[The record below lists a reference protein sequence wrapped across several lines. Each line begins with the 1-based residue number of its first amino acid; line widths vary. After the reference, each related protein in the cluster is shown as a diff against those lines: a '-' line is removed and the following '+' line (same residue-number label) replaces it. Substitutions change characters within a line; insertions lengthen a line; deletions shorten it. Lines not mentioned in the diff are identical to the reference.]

1 VLWPEDLKLS
11 EKHQNELRGD
21 LKFKY
26 PHLKW
31 KDMGNMRNR
40 LIHDYFGTD
49 YEIVYDTAYK
59 DIPDLFHEMKRIME
73 IEGRK

>member
-1 VLWPEDLKLS
+1 
-11 EKHQNELRGD
+11 
-21 LKFKY
+21 
-26 PHLKW
+26 
-31 KDMGNMRNR
+31 MGNMRNR